1 MKKQISAIKGTKDI
15 LPREAKKWQRVESVT
30 KRVLELYAYK
40 EIRTP
45 VFEATE
51 LFEKGTGQTTDIVL
65 KEMYTFK
72 DKAGRSLTLRPEYTP
87 SVVRSIIE
95 NRLYLQPEPLRFY
108 YIGPMFRYDK
118 PQKGRYRQFHQV
130 DIEVFG
136 EEDPALDAEIVEMAN
151 YLLRELKVSD
161 TENLVNSVA
170 CKKCRPSY
178 IKDLRTKAEEASR
191 DLCPDCKRKVELN
204 PLRIFDCKIET
215 CREAAKTFPKITD
228 YLCQE
233 CEDHFNRF
241 CDHLAFYGIKYKVE
255 PRLVRGIDYY
265 TKTTFEIVSSKLGA
279 QNALIGG
286 GRYDDMMQDFGG
298 PDLCAIGFAMGL
310 ERLISVVPFTEE
322 KGEFLYLAYL
332 GDESKRAGMKAVQ
345 FLRKESV
352 ECLIEYKERS
362 IKNQMS
368 RANKLGASWVLI
380 IGEEEI
386 KEGKYK
392 LKNMASGLQVEGT
405 QDEIL
410 KIIRESS

>member
-15 LPREAKKWQRVESVT
+15 LPREARKWQRVESVIT
-30 KRVLELYAYK
+30 RVLELYAYN

-51 LFEKGTGQTTDIVL
+51 LFEKGTGQTTDIVI

-87 SVVRSIIE
+87 SVARSIIE

-108 YIGPMFRYDK
+108 YMGPMFRYDK

-161 TENLVNSVA
+161 TENLVNSVG
-170 CKKCRPSY
+170 CRKCRPSY
-178 IKDLRTKAEEASR
+178 IKDLRGHAEKVR
-191 DLCPDCKRKVELN
+191 HDLCEDCQRKVDLN

-215 CREAAKTFPKITD
+215 CREVAKTFPKITD

-233 CEDHFNRF
+233 CKEHFSRF
-241 CDHLAFYGIKYKVE
+241 CDYLAFYGIKYKVE

-265 TKTTFEIVSSKLGA
+265 TKTTFEIISSKLGA
-279 QNALIGG
+279 QNAVIGG
-286 GRYDDMMQDFGG
+286 GRYDDMMKDFGG

-332 GDESKRAGMKAVQ
+332 GDESKRAGMKAIQ
-345 FLRKESV
+345 FLRKERV

-362 IKNQMS
+362 IKSQMS
-368 RANKLGASWVLI
+368 RANKLGAAWVLI
-380 IGEEEI
+380 IGEEEV
-386 KEGKYK
+386 KREKYK
-392 LKNMASGLQVEGT
+392 LKNMASGLQVEAT